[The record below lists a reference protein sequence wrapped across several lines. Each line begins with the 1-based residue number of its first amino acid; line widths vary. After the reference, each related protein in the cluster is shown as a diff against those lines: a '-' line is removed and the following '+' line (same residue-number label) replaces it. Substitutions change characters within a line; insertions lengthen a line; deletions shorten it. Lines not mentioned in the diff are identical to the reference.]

1 MRTVSLA
8 TSTPVRLLTK
18 ISVFHNP
25 KYFVLCAGV
34 SLHGGGVARPSP
46 HKTKVPVRG
55 LLPSRFTGCRYSEA
69 PSGETKAAL
78 TQISLISLT
87 LLVATSLVAGFFA
100 YIYSA
105 RRQKYLLLWTGGW
118 AMLALHYVG
127 GANAVTW
134 PANRWQTSLDH
145 WLFAVAGILFFWGA
159 QEYAAR
165 KPWVRIGSAATL
177 ALLIWG
183 VANAAGWMP
192 VPLVYP
198 AFLVYYAVGVLFWQE
213 SRRQETLA
221 DRLLALD
228 FFAWATLGAGL
239 FFFSRQSDLHHS
251 SYFALTS
258 IPASLVAML
267 MVMAFYEEEKRRVE
281 RNMLALSNLNLA
293 TSGFLGGEIQRML
306 SQALDRVLNVVRLP
320 AGALFLH
327 HGDPQGPTSVVTV
340 GLTDEFCRVA
350 QEQGLDDY
358 LVGLVSRLGGL
369 LGFRDLRDSD
379 SVAALERE
387 ESMRKFRQL
396 ALQQGMRSVV
406 AISLQAKEQA
416 FGVLLLATPDARR
429 FSPAEYRLLLA
440 LGHQIGMAVEN
451 SYLIQQ
457 TSRRSEELHVLN
469 EIGRALSSTLNK
481 EDLLGKIW
489 EELRRLFDVEN
500 FYIAWLDPQRD
511 EMHFEVEMIDGQ
523 RMQKRTRAAA
533 NHITEYIIRTRQPVL
548 IREEFTK
555 AAQQL
560 GVEPIRDRGCFCGV
574 PLVAYDHTFGAM
586 AVFSDQERAF
596 DEGHLE
602 LLRVLASEASI
613 AIENARLFHEE
624 RTKARH
630 LALLNTISRNAI
642 ATLNPDEMLAKIT
655 EQLEAGLTYDHIGVG
670 VLDYSTREVVIQ
682 VEAGRR
688 RGVVGVRVPL
698 GAGLIGHVARNGQM
712 AAYQSAV
719 AADAALKPLLADS
732 VAAFALPVFYAE
744 QLHAVLYV
752 ESSVAVEF
760 SEEEVLL
767 LRTLADL
774 IAGALH
780 NSLSFQKA
788 QEQAITDGL
797 TGVKTHRFFMEAL
810 SAEWKR
816 STRAGR
822 AFALVVMDLDRFKF
836 VNDFY
841 GHLEGD
847 LVLQRVGHILEAN
860 CRRSDVVARYGGD
873 EFVILMPETNMEHAR
888 QLASKLRGWVAAD
901 PLLRE
906 KNISASFGIA
916 CYPLHGSSP
925 QELIQV
931 ADASMYLSKHQ
942 GGNAVSTADHFDP
955 NEAKKWK
962 RDVLEAYL
970 GVTLKR
976 LFATGPEAF
985 EEIYQRLTQF
995 TESLAATDT
1004 SGEKAA
1010 AEPKEGPQSLPQ
1022 SVLDTVTS
1030 LAFAIDGKDH
1040 YTQGHSQ
1047 KVSAYSALIAE
1058 ALGLTVAEAEEVRL
1072 GGVLHDIGKVAIPE
1086 AILNKSGPLNPEE
1099 WETMKSHVI
1108 YGAKILDPLPP
1119 LARIREMVLHHHEYF
1134 DGSGYPDALSGEK
1147 IPLGA
1152 RIIAVA
1158 DAYDTITSDR
1168 TYKKGRSSADALAEL
1183 ERCANAQFDAK
1194 IVEIFVH
1201 TMRQLPNP
1209 IIEVVGSTQTRN
1221 Q

>member
-1 MRTVSLA
+1 MHQSFISLA
-8 TSTPVRLLTK
+8 LL
-18 ISVFHNP
+18 I
-25 KYFVLCAGV
+25 
-34 SLHGGGVARPSP
+34 
-46 HKTKVPVRG
+46 
-55 LLPSRFTGCRYSEA
+55 
-69 PSGETKAAL
+69 
-78 TQISLISLT
+78 
-87 LLVATSLVAGFFA
+87 ATTLVAGFFA
-100 YIYSA
+100 YIYSIK
-105 RRQKYLLLWTGGW
+105 RQTYLLLWTAGW
-118 AMLALHYVG
+118 TVFGLHYLG
-127 GANAVTW
+127 QALAQEAPSSPFENA
-134 PANRWQTSLDH
+134 LDH
-145 WLFAVAGILFFWGA
+145 WLYTLSGLLFFLGA
-159 QEYAAR
+159 QLYSQR
-165 KPWVRIGSAATL
+165 KPWKIPAL
-177 ALLIWG
+177 ALAVFLGLWAS
-183 VANAAGWMP
+183 ANALN
-192 VPLVYP
+192 VITVSEVIP
-198 AFLVYYAVGVLFWQE
+198 ASMLYVAVAVVFWQE

-221 DRLLALD
+221 DRLLGVS
-228 FFAWATLGAGL
+228 FASWGILWVSLHFLNHVPELQGP
-239 FFFSRQSDLHHS
+239 SRNVLAAAPCA
-251 SYFALTS
+251 F
-258 IPASLVAML
+258 VAML
-267 MVMAFYEEEKRRVE
+267 MVMALYEEEKRRIE

-293 TSGFLGGEIQRML
+293 TSSFVGGEIQRML
-306 SQALDRVLNVVRLP
+306 SQALDRVLGVVRLP

-327 HGDPQGPTSVVTV
+327 HGDPQGPTSVVAV
-340 GLTDEFCRVA
+340 GLSDDFCRAA
-350 QEQGLDDY
+350 QNEGLDDY
-358 LVGLVSRLGGL
+358 LVSLVARLGGL
-369 LGFRDLRDSD
+369 LGFRDLRDD
-379 SVAALERE
+379 SLSALEKEQSIR
-387 ESMRKFRQL
+387 RFRDL
-396 ALQQGMRSVV
+396 ALAQGLRSVV

-416 FGVLLLATPDARR
+416 FGVLLLGTPDSRR
-429 FSPAEYRLLLA
+429 FTPAELRLLLA

-481 EDLLGKIW
+481 EDLMRKVW

-500 FYIAWLDPQRD
+500 FYIAELDPLRD
-511 EMHFEVEMIDGQ
+511 EIHFDLEMIDGA
-523 RMQKRTRAAA
+523 RMPKRTRPAG

-548 IREEFTK
+548 IRDNYVSEAK
-555 AAQQL
+555 KL
-560 GVEPIRDRGCFCGV
+560 GVEPLRMKGCFCGV
-574 PLVAYDHTFGAM
+574 PLVAYDHAIGAM
-586 AVFSDQERAF
+586 AVFSDHERTF

-630 LALLNTISRNAI
+630 LSLLNTISRNAI

-655 EQLEAGLTYDHIGVG
+655 EQLEEGLIYDHIGIG
-670 VLDYSTREVVIQ
+670 QLDYATREIVIQ
-682 VEAGRR
+682 AEAGKR
-688 RGVVGVRVPL
+688 RGTLGRRIPL
-698 GAGLIGHVARNGQM
+698 GTGLIGQVARNGHTATYQ
-712 AAYQSAV
+712 AASP
-719 AADAALKPLLADS
+719 ADSALKPLLPDS
-732 VAAFALPVFYAE
+732 VAAIALPVFYAE
-744 QLHAVLYV
+744 QLHGILSI
-752 ESSVAVEF
+752 ESSVPTEF
-760 SEEEVLL
+760 SEEELLL

-780 NSLSFQKA
+780 NALSFQKA

-822 AFALVVMDLDRFKF
+822 AFALVLMDLDRFKF

-847 LVLQRVGHILEAN
+847 LVLQRVGHILETN

-888 QLASKLRGWVAAD
+888 QLASKLRGWVSAD

-995 TESLAATDT
+995 TESLAAT
-1004 SGEKAA
+1004 
-1010 AEPKEGPQSLPQ
+1010 EPGNGKSSTAPAQGPQALPQ
-1022 SVLDTVTS
+1022 AVLDTVTS
-1030 LAFAIDGKDH
+1030 LAFAIDAKDH

-1047 KVSAYSALIAE
+1047 KVSAYAALIAE
-1058 ALGLTVAEAEEVRL
+1058 AMEMSDAEVEEIRL
-1072 GGVLHDIGKVAIPE
+1072 GGVLHDIGKVGIPE
-1086 AILNKSGPLNPEE
+1086 NILNKSGPLNTDE
-1099 WETMKSHVI
+1099 WETMKSHVNF
-1108 YGAKILDPLPP
+1108 GAKILDPLTP
-1119 LARIREMVLHHHEYF
+1119 LSRIREMVLHHHEFF
-1134 DGSGYPDALSGEK
+1134 DGSGYPDALGGEK

-1152 RIIAVA
+1152 RIIAIA

-1168 TYKKGRSSADALAEL
+1168 TYKKARRAADALAEL
-1183 ERCANAQFDAK
+1183 ERCANAQFDGA
-1194 IVEIFVH
+1194 IVEVFVR
-1201 TMRQLPNP
+1201 TLRALPNP
-1209 IIEVVGSTQTRN
+1209 VIEVAATSSPRN
-1221 Q
+1221 S

>member
-1 MRTVSLA
+1 LCAFVFGEGSVRPLDGESIATLMHQSFISLA
-8 TSTPVRLLTK
+8 LL
-18 ISVFHNP
+18 I
-25 KYFVLCAGV
+25 
-34 SLHGGGVARPSP
+34 
-46 HKTKVPVRG
+46 
-55 LLPSRFTGCRYSEA
+55 
-69 PSGETKAAL
+69 
-78 TQISLISLT
+78 
-87 LLVATSLVAGFFA
+87 ATTLVAGFFA
-100 YIYSA
+100 YIYSIK
-105 RRQKYLLLWTGGW
+105 RQTYLLLWTAAWTVFG
-118 AMLALHYVG
+118 LHYLG
-127 GANAVTW
+127 QALSQGAPSGAFESGLN
-134 PANRWQTSLDH
+134 L
-145 WLFAVAGILFFWGA
+145 WLYTLSGLLFFLGA
-159 QEYAAR
+159 QIYSQR
-165 KPWVRIGSAATL
+165 KPWTIPALMLAVILGLWAA
-177 ALLIWG
+177 
-183 VANAAGWMP
+183 ANAIN
-192 VPLVYP
+192 VIRISEVIP
-198 AFLVYYAVGVLFWQE
+198 ASMLYVAVAVVFWQE

-221 DRLLALD
+221 DRLLGIS
-228 FFAWATLGAGL
+228 FASWGVLWVSLHFLNNAPGLQGANINVVAAAPCA
-239 FFFSRQSDLHHS
+239 F
-251 SYFALTS
+251 
-258 IPASLVAML
+258 VAML
-267 MVMAFYEEEKRRVE
+267 MVMAIYEEEKRRIE

-293 TSGFLGGEIQRML
+293 TSSFVGGEIQRML
-306 SQALDRVLNVVRLP
+306 SQALDRVLGVVRLP

-327 HGDPQGPTSVVTV
+327 HGDPQGPTSVVAV
-340 GLTDEFCRVA
+340 GLSDDFCRAA
-350 QEQGLDDY
+350 QNEGLDDY
-358 LVGLVSRLGGL
+358 LVSLVSRLGGL
-369 LGFRDLRDSD
+369 LGFRDLRDD
-379 SVAALERE
+379 SLSALEKEQSIR
-387 ESMRKFRQL
+387 RFRDL
-396 ALQQGMRSVV
+396 ALTQGLRSVV

-416 FGVLLLATPDARR
+416 FGVLLLGTPDSRR
-429 FSPAEYRLLLA
+429 FTPAELRLLLA

-481 EDLLGKIW
+481 EDLMRKVW

-500 FYIAWLDPQRD
+500 FYIAELDPLRD
-511 EMHFEVEMIDGQ
+511 EMHFDLEMIDGA
-523 RMQKRTRAAA
+523 RMPKRTRPAG
-533 NHITEYIIRTRQPVL
+533 NFITEYIIRTRQPVL
-548 IREEFTK
+548 IRDNYVAEAK
-555 AAQQL
+555 KL
-560 GVEPIRDRGCFCGV
+560 GVEPLRTKGCFCGV
-574 PLVAYDHTFGAM
+574 PLVAYDHAIGAM
-586 AVFSDQERAF
+586 AVYSDNERSF

-630 LALLNTISRNAI
+630 LTLLNTISRNAI

-655 EQLEAGLTYDHIGVG
+655 EQLEEGLTYDHIGIG
-670 VLDYSTREVVIQ
+670 QLDYATREIVIQ
-682 VEAGRR
+682 AEAGKRRGTAGRR
-688 RGVVGVRVPL
+688 IPL
-698 GAGLIGHVARNGQM
+698 GTGLIGHVARNGHM
-712 AAYQSAV
+712 AAYRATSLSDNAH
-719 AADAALKPLLADS
+719 KPLLPDTVSAI
-732 VAAFALPVFYAE
+732 ALPVFYAD
-744 QLHAVLYV
+744 QLHGILSI
-752 ESSVAVEF
+752 ESSVVADF
-760 SEEEVLL
+760 SEEEILL

-780 NSLSFQKA
+780 NALSFQKA

-822 AFALVVMDLDRFKF
+822 AFALVLMDLDRFKF

-847 LVLQRVGHILEAN
+847 LVLQRVGHILETN

-888 QLASKLRGWVAAD
+888 QLASKLRGWVSAD

-995 TESLAATDT
+995 TESLASTET
-1004 SGEKAA
+1004 VNHKTAA
-1010 AEPKEGPQSLPQ
+1010 APAQGPQALPQ
-1022 SVLDTVTS
+1022 AVLDTVTS
-1030 LAFAIDGKDH
+1030 LAFAIDAKDH

-1047 KVSAYSALIAE
+1047 KVSAYAALIAE
-1058 ALGLTVAEAEEVRL
+1058 AMAMSEAEVEEIRL
-1072 GGVLHDIGKVAIPE
+1072 GGVLHDIGKVGIPE
-1086 AILNKSGPLNPEE
+1086 NILNKSGPLNPDE
-1099 WETMKSHVI
+1099 WETMKSHVRF
-1108 YGAKILDPLPP
+1108 GAKILDPLTP
-1119 LARIREMVLHHHEYF
+1119 LARIREMVLHHHEYY
-1134 DGSGYPDALSGEK
+1134 DGSGYPDALGGEK

-1152 RIIAVA
+1152 RIIAIA

-1168 TYKKGRSSADALAEL
+1168 TYKKARRAADALAEL
-1183 ERCANAQFDAK
+1183 ERCANAQFDGA
-1194 IVEIFVH
+1194 IVEVFVR
-1201 TMRQLPNP
+1201 TMRALPNP
-1209 IIEVVGSTQTRN
+1209 VIEVAATTGPRN
-1221 Q
+1221 T

>member
-1 MRTVSLA
+1 
-8 TSTPVRLLTK
+8 LT
-18 ISVFHNP
+18 
-25 KYFVLCAGV
+25 
-34 SLHGGGVARPSP
+34 
-46 HKTKVPVRG
+46 
-55 LLPSRFTGCRYSEA
+55 E
-69 PSGETKAAL
+69 AL
-78 TQISLISLT
+78 TNQSFIALA
-87 LLVATSLVAGFFA
+87 LLAATSLVAGFFA
-100 YIYSA
+100 YIYNLK
-105 RRQKYLLLWTGGW
+105 RRPYLLYWTFGW
-118 AMLALHYVG
+118 AFVALSYAGTVLANSTRSGPLETGFNQLLY
-127 GANAVTW
+127 AA
-134 PANRWQTSLDH
+134 
-145 WLFAVAGILFFWGA
+145 AGIFFFLGVQLYA
-159 QEYAAR
+159 QRELWSVPAA
-165 KPWVRIGSAATL
+165 
-177 ALLIWG
+177 
-183 VANAAGWMP
+183 AAG
-192 VPLVYP
+192 
-198 AFLVYYAVGVLFWQE
+198 GVLVFWAGTNALNWFHVPVILPAAAIFLGVTYLFWLE

-221 DRLLALD
+221 DWLLAIS
-228 FFAWATLGAGL
+228 FVAWAAVEVIFS
-239 FFFSRQSDLHHS
+239 FFRNAPFIGDISFQTAA
-251 SYFALTS
+251 ALPS
-258 IPASLVAML
+258 AFVAML
-267 MVMAFYEEEKRRVE
+267 MVMALYEEEKRRVE

-293 TSGFLGGEIQRML
+293 TSSFVGGEIQRML
-306 SQALDRVLNVVRLP
+306 SQALDRVLGVVRLP

-327 HGDPQGPTSVVTV
+327 HGDPQGPTSVVAV
-340 GLTDEFCRVA
+340 GLSDDFCRTA

-369 LGFRDLRDSD
+369 LGFRDLRNDD
-379 SVAALERE
+379 TVAALERE
-387 ESMRKFRQL
+387 EPIRRFRQL
-396 ALQQGMRSVV
+396 ALKQGLRSIV
-406 AISLQAKEQA
+406 AISLQAKEHA
-416 FGVLLLATPDARR
+416 FGVLLLGTPDSRR
-429 FSPAEYRLLLA
+429 FTPAEYRLLLA

-481 EDLLGKIW
+481 EDLLRKVW

-500 FYIAWLDPQRD
+500 FYIATLDPLRD
-511 EMHFEVEMIDGQ
+511 EVRFDMEVINGAPVAP
-523 RMQKRTRAAA
+523 RTRPAG
-533 NHITEYIIRTRQPVL
+533 NYLTEYIIRTRQPVL
-548 IREEFTK
+548 IVENYPAEVK
-555 AAQQL
+555 KL
-560 GVEPIRDRGCFCGV
+560 GVEVVHQRACFCGV
-574 PLVAYDHTFGAM
+574 PLVAYDHAIGTM
-586 AVFSDQERAF
+586 AVFSENARAF

-613 AIENARLFHEE
+613 AIENARLFNEE
-624 RTKARH
+624 RTKARQ
-630 LALLNTISRNAI
+630 LSLLNTISRNAI
-642 ATLNPDEMLAKIT
+642 ATLNPDEMLSKIA
-655 EQLEAGLTYDHIGVG
+655 EQLEAGLIYDHIGIS
-670 VLDYSTREVVIQ
+670 VLEYSTRELIVQ
-682 VEAGRR
+682 AESGRR
-688 RGVVGVRVPL
+688 RGMLGKRVPL
-698 GAGLIGHVARNGQM
+698 GSGLIGQVARTGQL
-712 AAYQSAV
+712 
-719 AADAALKPLLADS
+719 ADYHATSGAGSVHKPMLEDS
-732 VAAFALPVFYAE
+732 VAAIALPVFYAE
-744 QLHAVLYV
+744 QLHGVLYV
-752 ESSVAVEF
+752 ESSVAADF
-760 SEEEVLL
+760 SEEEILL

-780 NSLSFQKA
+780 NAYSFQKA

-822 AFALVVMDLDRFKF
+822 AFALVLMDLDRFKF

-847 LVLQRVGHILEAN
+847 LVLQRVGHILETN

-888 QLASKLRGWVAAD
+888 QLATKLRGWVSAD

-985 EEIYQRLTQF
+985 EEIYSRLKQF
-995 TESLAATDT
+995 TESLALTEGS
-1004 SGEKAA
+1004 SGKQVAVAA
-1010 AEPKEGPQSLPQ
+1010 ASHGPVGLPQ
-1022 SVLDTVTS
+1022 AVLDTVTS
-1030 LAFAIDGKDH
+1030 LAFAIDAKDH

-1047 KVSAYSALIAE
+1047 KVSAYAALIAE
-1058 ALGLTVAEAEEVRL
+1058 SLNMSEVEIEEIRL

-1086 AILNKSGPLNPEE
+1086 TILNKSGPLNPDE
-1099 WETMKSHVI
+1099 WETMKSHVRF
-1108 YGAKILDPLPP
+1108 GAKILDPLTP
-1119 LARIREMVLHHHEYF
+1119 LARIREMVLHHHEFF
-1134 DGSGYPDALSGEK
+1134 DGSGYPDALAGEA

-1168 TYKKGRSSADALAEL
+1168 TYKKGRSSLEALAEL
-1183 ERCANAQFDAK
+1183 ERCANAQFDGS
-1194 IVEIFVH
+1194 IVEVFVR

-1209 IIEVVGSTQTRN
+1209 IIEVASTAPRN
-1221 Q
+1221 S

>member
-1 MRTVSLA
+1 MMHPNFIALA
-8 TSTPVRLLTK
+8 LL
-18 ISVFHNP
+18 
-25 KYFVLCAGV
+25 
-34 SLHGGGVARPSP
+34 
-46 HKTKVPVRG
+46 
-55 LLPSRFTGCRYSEA
+55 
-69 PSGETKAAL
+69 AAAC
-78 TQISLISLT
+78 
-87 LLVATSLVAGFFA
+87 LVACFFA
-100 YIYSA
+100 YIYSLK
-105 RRQKYLLLWTGGW
+105 RQPYLLLWTAGW
-118 AMLALHYVG
+118 SLFALHHLG
-127 GANAVTW
+127 PALSESMPNSPLQGALD
-134 PANRWQTSLDH
+134 RWLYG
-145 WLFAVAGILFFWGA
+145 LAGIAFFLGA
-159 QEYAAR
+159 QLYAQR
-165 KPWVRIGSAATL
+165 KPWVIPAAVT
-177 ALLIWG
+177 
-183 VANAAGWMP
+183 AG
-192 VPLVYP
+192 
-198 AFLVYYAVGVLFWQE
+198 FLVLLGLANSAHVLDVIPLSIPSALIFAAVAAVFWQE

-221 DRLLALD
+221 DWLLALA
-228 FFAWATLGAGL
+228 FFAWAALKLVVYFVFRDAATGIGVDLRPIAGV
-239 FFFSRQSDLHHS
+239 
-251 SYFALTS
+251 
-258 IPASLVAML
+258 PAIFVAIL
-267 MVMAFYEEEKRRVE
+267 MVMAIYEEEKRRIE

-293 TSGFLGGEIQRML
+293 TSSFVGGEIQRML
-306 SQALDRVLNVVRLP
+306 SQALDRVLGVVRLP

-327 HGDPQGPTSVVTV
+327 HGDPQGPTSVVAV
-340 GLTDEFCRVA
+340 GLSDDFCRAA
-350 QEQGLDDY
+350 QEEGLDDY

-369 LGFRDLRDSD
+369 LGFRDLRDD
-379 SVAALERE
+379 SLTALEKE
-387 ESMRKFRQL
+387 ESIRRFREL
-396 ALQQGMRSVV
+396 ALKQGLRSVV

-416 FGVLLLATPDARR
+416 FGVLLLGTPDSRR
-429 FSPAEYRLLLA
+429 FAPAELRLLLA

-481 EDLLGKIW
+481 EDLLRKIW

-500 FYIAWLDPQRD
+500 FYIGSLDPVRD
-511 EMHFEVEMIDGQ
+511 EMFFDLEMIDGV
-523 RMQKRTRAAA
+523 RMPKRSRPAG
-533 NHITEYIIRTRQPVL
+533 NHLTEYVIRTRQPVL
-548 IREEFTK
+548 IRDNY
-555 AAQQL
+555 AAEAKKL
-560 GVEPIRDRGCFCGV
+560 GVEPIQVNGCFCCV
-574 PLVAYDHTFGAM
+574 PLVAYDHAIGAM
-586 AVFSDQERAF
+586 GVFSEHERVF

-602 LLRVLASEASI
+602 LMRVLASEASI

-630 LALLNTISRNAI
+630 LSLLNTISRNAI

-655 EQLEAGLTYDHIGVG
+655 EQLEAGLTYDHIGIG
-670 VLDYSTREVVIQ
+670 VLDYATREIVIQ
-682 VEAGRR
+682 AEAGKR
-688 RGVVGVRVPL
+688 RGALGQRIPL
-698 GAGLIGHVARNGQM
+698 GGGLIGHVARNGHV
-712 AAYQSAV
+712 AAYR
-719 AADAALKPLLADS
+719 AANLADSALKPLLADT
-732 VAAFALPVFYAE
+732 VAAIALPVFYAE
-744 QLHAVLYV
+744 QLHGILYI
-752 ESSVAVEF
+752 ESSKPADF
-760 SEEEVLL
+760 SEEEILL

-822 AFALVVMDLDRFKF
+822 AFALVLMDLDRFKF

-847 LVLQRVGHILEAN
+847 LVLQRVGHILETN

-873 EFVILMPETNMEHAR
+873 EFVILMPETSMEHAR
-888 QLASKLRGWVAAD
+888 QLATKLRGWVASD

-985 EEIYQRLTQF
+985 EEIYSRLKQF
-995 TESLAATDT
+995 TESLAATEPEAT
-1004 SGEKAA
+1004 NGNAATASGVTQ
-1010 AEPKEGPQSLPQ
+1010 GPQALPQ
-1022 SVLDTVTS
+1022 AVLDTVTS
-1030 LAFAIDGKDH
+1030 LAFAIDAKDH

-1047 KVSAYSALIAE
+1047 KVSAYAALIAE
-1058 ALGLTVAEAEEVRL
+1058 AMEMSDVEVDEIRL

-1086 AILNKSGPLNPEE
+1086 NILNKSGPLNPEE
-1099 WETMKSHVI
+1099 WETMKSHVTF
-1108 YGAKILDPLPP
+1108 GAKILDPLTP
-1119 LARIREMVLHHHEYF
+1119 LARIREMVLHHHEFF
-1134 DGSGYPDALSGEK
+1134 DGSGYPEALTGEK

-1168 TYKKGRSSADALAEL
+1168 TYKKGRTSADALSEL
-1183 ERCANAQFDAK
+1183 ERCANAQFDGA
-1194 IVEIFVH
+1194 IVALFVR
-1201 TMRQLPNP
+1201 TMRSLPNP
-1209 IIEVVGSTQTRN
+1209 IIEVASAAPRIP
-1221 Q
+1221 